1 MKSEILKYLSKYT
14 VISKE
19 IETAI
24 FESTFIQSFEKG
36 NVLLKEGALSNECY
50 FVLKGCIRSY
60 FLKDGEEKTIEFYT
74 EEQSVTPTNYGTL
87 KPSEY
92 YLECLEDTV
101 VTVGNPELEK
111 VTFKKYPQ
119 LESLSRI
126 IAETIIVKQ
135 QESFTQ
141 FKISTPEER
150 YSNLL
155 ETRPNLLQRVPQ
167 HQIASYLGIKPESLS
182 RIKKRIIDK
191 QAIS

>member
-1 MKSEILKYLSKYT
+1 VKNEILNYLSKYT

-19 IETAI
+19 IEAAI
-24 FESTFIQSFEKG
+24 SESTFIQSFEKG
-36 NVLLKEGALSNECY
+36 NILLKEGGCCNECY
-50 FVLKGCIRSY
+50 FVLEGCIRSY

-74 EEQSVTPTNYGTL
+74 EEQSVTPANYGTL
-87 KPSEY
+87 TPSKY

-101 VTVGNPELEK
+101 VCVGNPKLEK

-119 LESLSRI
+119 LESLSRV
-126 IAETIIVKQ
+126 IAETIIAKQ
-135 QESFTQ
+135 QECFTQ
-141 FKISTPEER
+141 FKTSTPEER

-167 HQIASYLGIKPESLS
+167 YQIASYLGIKPESLS

-191 QAIS
+191 RAIT